1 MNSAS
6 VDLISASIVL
16 LALSGI
22 PGLFMRP
29 LSSLSAW
36 LHAFLVLIA
45 SLAGFTGIV
54 FCFINP
60 DPSVYLSPWPAVGG
74 GLVSVDAISAFF
86 LCPVF
91 LIGALGAVYSLGYW
105 SPKEHPRT
113 ARSLRAFWGLALAG
127 MALLII
133 SRHSLSF
140 LLGWEIMALSAFF
153 LVSTEDE
160 KRDCRKSALVYLIA
174 THVGTLALFGFFCL
188 WRYATG
194 SFDLVP
200 AASGSIPVLTENI
213 LICLGLFGFGLKAG
227 VMPLHFWLPGAHANA
242 PSHVSALLSGV
253 MLKMGIYGLVRL
265 FILFPGFSPFW
276 GWFVLIM
283 GLVSGLLGV
292 ALAIAQHDIKK
303 LLAYH
308 SVENIGI
315 ILMGLGMALL
325 GRIYNR
331 DEWVVLGMA
340 GCLLH
345 VWNHAIFKS
354 LLFFGAGSVL
364 HASGTRQ
371 IDLLGGL
378 EKKMPFTAAAFF
390 LGALAICGLP
400 PLNGF
405 ISEFFIYIGFFSS
418 AVSAKSLSSIAL
430 LGAPVLAMI
439 GALAVSCFVKVYGAV
454 FLGFPRSPFA
464 ARSKES
470 SLSMLIPMGVLSLLC
485 VVIGLCPFLTIPVLE
500 KTINVWLATPI
511 TMTLSELI
519 PFGSLGKIILIAL
532 VLIVLSVIPVILRS
546 RSRARKT
553 VTWDCGYAK
562 PDARIQYT
570 AASFARSLV
579 DIFGWFLKPRNHLP
593 VMEGYFPANGTLD
606 SHVDDPVLD
615 RHLIPE
621 FNYVRNKLR
630 WFYRFQQGQT
640 QLYILYVVLTLGI
653 LLVTL
658 IPFKQLF
665 FALFTK

>member
-1 MNSAS
+1 MNIAS
-6 VDLISASIVL
+6 VDLISASIIL

-29 LSSLSAW
+29 LSSLSVW
-36 LHAFLVLIA
+36 LNVLLVLLA
-45 SLAGFTGIV
+45 SLTGFIGII

-60 DPSVYLSPWPAVGG
+60 DPSLYLSPWPAVGG
-74 GLVSVDAISAFF
+74 GLVGIDAISAFF

-91 LIGALGAVYSLGYW
+91 LIGALGAVYSIGYW
-105 SPKEHPRT
+105 SPKERPRT
-113 ARSLRAFWGLALAG
+113 ARSLRAFWGLALSG
-127 MALLII
+127 MSLLII
-133 SRHSLSF
+133 SKHSLSF

-160 KRDCRKSALVYLIA
+160 KRECRKSALVYLIA
-174 THVGTLALFGFFCL
+174 THVGTLTLFGFFCL

-200 AASGSIPVLTENI
+200 SAQGSIPAITKNI

-227 VMPLHFWLPGAHANA
+227 AMPFHFWLPGAHANA

-265 FILFPGFSPFW
+265 FTLFPGFSPFW

-292 ALAIAQHDIKK
+292 VLAIAQHDIKK

-315 ILMGLGMALL
+315 ILMGLGLALL
-325 GRIYNR
+325 GRIYHR
-331 DEWVVLGMA
+331 EEWVVLGMA

-378 EKKMPFTAAAFF
+378 GKKMPFTAGAFL
-390 LGALAICGLP
+390 LGAIAICGLP

-405 ISEFFIYIGFFSS
+405 ISEFFIFIGFFSS
-418 AVSAKSLSSIAL
+418 AVSAKNISSIAL
-430 LGAPVLAMI
+430 LGAPVLSMI
-439 GALAVSCFVKVYGAV
+439 GALAVSCFVKAHGAV
-454 FLGFPRSPFA
+454 FLGSPRSPFA
-464 ARSKES
+464 ARSAES
-470 SLSMLIPMGVLSLLC
+470 SLSMLVPMGVLSLLC
-485 VVIGLCPFLTIPVLE
+485 AVIGLFPFLTIPVLE
-500 KTINVWLATPI
+500 KTIAVWQTVPAT
-511 TMTLSELI
+511 MSLSELI
-519 PFGSLGKIILIAL
+519 PFGSLGKIILIAGILL
-532 VLIVLSVIPVILRS
+532 VLSIIAVTLRA

-562 PDARIQYT
+562 SDARIQYT

-579 DIFGWFLKPRNHLP
+579 VLFNWFLRPRNNLP
-593 VMEGYFPANGTLD
+593 VMEGHFPANGALD
-606 SHVDDPVLD
+606 SHVEDPVLD
-615 RHLIPE
+615 RQLIPG
-621 FNYVRNKLR
+621 FYFLRDKLR

-640 QLYILYVVLTLGI
+640 QLYILYLVFMLGI

-665 FALFTK
+665 FAMFTK